1 MMGGSAESHLIVVY
15 LFYSPLKNMIGQKIS
30 LSALPHDIIKK
41 MCTRHQTFHGKEV
54 YHVGMGAGGQ
64 WAAGEGVV
72 DGAHG
77 FHVVK
82 ISSGFRCAH
91 FSIGDVVVS
100 GENLPKTLVQ
110 SAIHPIVR
118 PAQ

>member
-1 MMGGSAESHLIVVY
+1 
-15 LFYSPLKNMIGQKIS
+15 
-30 LSALPHDIIKK
+30 
-41 MCTRHQTFHGKEV
+41 
-54 YHVGMGAGGQ
+54 MGAGGQ

-77 FHVVK
+77 FHVVVK

-100 GENLPKTLVQ
+100 GAKILT
-110 SAIHPIVR
+110 H
-118 PAQ
+118 